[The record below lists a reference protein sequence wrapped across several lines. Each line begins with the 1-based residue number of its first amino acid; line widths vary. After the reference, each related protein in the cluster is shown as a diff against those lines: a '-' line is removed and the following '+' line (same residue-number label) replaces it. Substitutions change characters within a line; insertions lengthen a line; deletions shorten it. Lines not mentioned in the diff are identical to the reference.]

1 MFIFVLQAVWLYIGD
16 LAGKDLDSFI
26 ILKLLLYI
34 TPTLI
39 PLILPLTILLVSIMV
54 FGQFAE
60 NYEFAA
66 MKSTGISL
74 QRAMKSLSVFIVL
87 LGVVTFIF
95 SNNVIP
101 WANYNVYN
109 LRKNI
114 AQVKPALAITKG
126 QFNDIGSYNIK
137 VADKSGENGEFLDN
151 VVIHKK
157 AATNA
162 KNRTVI
168 IAESGLLEGNGNSN
182 MLQLILYKGNYY
194 EEIVDKDPKQNR
206 KKPYARSY
214 FEEYTINV
222 DIEGFNNVDMDD
234 QSYDNRYNMLNV
246 NELNLKIDSLYEK
259 RSEALQNFST
269 TLYNRT
275 SIGLLNKNITPKRD
289 SIFKGDVLSL
299 FTNKTKIQLLNLA
312 KNTITSTKQI
322 ISSNKQNFSA
332 QTKWRNKH
340 VISLHEKYVLSF
352 ACIILFFV
360 GAPLGALIRKGG
372 IGLPLVIAIL
382 LFLTYHFI
390 GIFAKNSSLD
400 NSINPIVATWL
411 STAIMFPLS
420 IYLTGRATKDRPL
433 FESEGLFSPL
443 KKLFGITSKT
453 LVFDTNVLD
462 VNSEAYKTLTG
473 YDNNKLI
480 DVVKHY
486 RQYDY
491 NIAYKNSSVA
501 ILESRGITK
510 QELKFG
516 GNLTDYNY
524 EESLRLKYL
533 FEENSKLAFVLYVIT
548 VIFALP
554 GAVLRNN
561 GFPTFGSALL
571 YIGIAI
577 GVFYLFALIKSYSD
591 YINLYKQ
598 LGKKSVSNYIVF
610 FILGLPLNALSYIFV
625 VKQIN
630 KDLKISALK
639 RSETKAETQ
648 SVILDLEGFK
658 AKYDAYKIYNKYAL
672 IFFGFAVVLFVLH
685 FVFKNNK
692 LPAATSAS
700 IELSAISAFIFS
712 VYSIVSAITFKKL
725 YSFIDRKEGNNSI
738 LMTIVG
744 FVIYPVVYILRHKKI
759 AEEFSVEQVPQKTQ
773 SIILDL
779 EGFNSKLVDY
789 KTYAKYA
796 LIFFCLTVVLFVS
809 HFIFK
814 NNKLPAASS
823 ASIELSAIS
832 GFIFLVYSIISAMTF
847 KTLYKFINYSKSA
860 NTIPLTIIS
869 FITYPMVYILR
880 QKKIAEDFSAEKK

>member
-1 MFIFVLQAVWLYIGD
+1 MFIFVLQAIWLYIGD
-16 LAGKDLDSFI
+16 LAGKDLDTFVI
-26 ILKLLLYI
+26 IKLLLYV

-101 WANYNVYN
+101 WANHNVYN

-126 QFNDIGSYNIK
+126 QFNDIGNYNIK
-137 VADKSGENGEFLDN
+137 VEDKSGENGEILKN

-157 AATNA
+157 TGTTA

-168 IAESGLLEGNGNSN
+168 ISESGLLKGSESSN
-182 MLQLILYKGNYY
+182 LLQLILYKGNYY
-194 EEIVDKDPKQNR
+194 EEIINRNPKQNK
-206 KKPYARSY
+206 KKPHAKSY

-222 DIEGFNNVDMDD
+222 DLEGFNDVDMDD
-234 QSYDNRYNMLNV
+234 QSFDSRYNMLNV
-246 NELNLKIDSLYEK
+246 SELIYTIDSLNEK
-259 RSEALQNFST
+259 KTSALQNFSN

-275 SIGLLNKNITPKRD
+275 SITTLNKNISPKKD
-289 SIFKGDVLSL
+289 SVFNGDLMTL
-299 FTNKTKIQLLNLA
+299 FNDKTKVQLLGLT

-322 ISSNKQNFSA
+322 ISSNKQNFAA

-340 VISLHEKYVLSF
+340 IISLHEKYVLGL

-400 NSINPIVATWL
+400 DSLNPIVATWL
-411 STAIMFPLS
+411 STAIMLPLS
-420 IYLTGRATKDRPL
+420 IYLTRRATKDRPL
-433 FESEGLFSPL
+433 FESEGLLNPL
-443 KKLFGITSKT
+443 KKLFGIRSKT

-462 VNSEAYKTLTG
+462 INSEEYNTLTT
-473 YDNNKLI
+473 YDDNKLI

-491 NIAYKNSSVA
+491 NIAYKNSSLS
-501 ILESRGITK
+501 ILNSRGITE

-516 GNLTDYNY
+516 GNLTDHAY

-533 FEENSKLAFVLYVIT
+533 YEENSKLAFLLYAISLLFT
-548 VIFALP
+548 LP
-554 GAVLRNN
+554 GAILRNN
-561 GFPTFGSALL
+561 GFPSFGNSL
-571 YIGIAI
+571 YIIGITV
-577 GVFYLFALIKSYSD
+577 GVIYLFTLIKSFIDQS
-591 YINLYKQ
+591 NLYKQ
-598 LGKKSVSNYIVF
+598 LGKSNISNAVI
-610 FILGLPLNALSYIFV
+610 FILLGLPLYVIFYFYQ
-625 VKQIN
+625 KKKIN
-630 KDLKISALK
+630 EDLKISA
-639 RSETKAETQ
+639 R
-648 SVILDLEGFK
+648 
-658 AKYDAYKIYNKYAL
+658 AKYEVEPKSKSKLSDIKGFDSKLTDYKTYAKYAL
-672 IFFGFAVVLFVLH
+672 IFYCFAIVLFILH

-700 IELSAISAFIFS
+700 IELSA
-712 VYSIVSAITFKKL
+712 V
-725 YSFIDRKEGNNSI
+725 
-738 LMTIVG
+738 
-744 FVIYPVVYILRHKKI
+744 
-759 AEEFSVEQVPQKTQ
+759 
-773 SIILDL
+773 
-779 EGFNSKLVDY
+779 
-789 KTYAKYA
+789 
-796 LIFFCLTVVLFVS
+796 
-809 HFIFK
+809 
-814 NNKLPAASS
+814 
-823 ASIELSAIS
+823 S
-832 GFIFLVYSIISAMTF
+832 GFIFLVYSILSSIAY
-847 KTLYKFINYSKSA
+847 KKLYALINHLK
-860 NTIPLTIIS
+860 NVDTIVLTILG
-869 FITYPMVYILR
+869 FIAYPVVYILR
-880 QKKIAEDFSAEKK
+880 QKKITEDVSAEKK